1 MEISFWRDQISMFV
15 VGETEPMERKGSK
28 LNDILAKAK

>member
-1 MEISFWRDQISMFV
+1 MEISFWRDQISKFV
-15 VGETEPMERKGSK
+15 VGEKEPMERKGSK